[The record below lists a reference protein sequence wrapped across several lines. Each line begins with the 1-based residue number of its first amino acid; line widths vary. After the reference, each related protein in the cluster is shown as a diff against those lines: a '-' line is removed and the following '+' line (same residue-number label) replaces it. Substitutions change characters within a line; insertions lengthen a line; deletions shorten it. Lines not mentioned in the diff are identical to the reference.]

1 MLDTVEMEIES
12 WVRDLLLEVSFNM
25 KGYDVYLGGGYLR
38 DLYCNLD
45 YKDLDI
51 FLVPNGE
58 KKGIRPYKPKGYFEL
73 YTKECDNDD
82 MSERGVAGLIG
93 FRFKSTYKDSD
104 GFDTIDESVDYK
116 QANTELQYI
125 IYEDNVIN
133 SIEDLCEDMDMTINQ
148 VMWVP
153 DVASNTCY
161 CTENFIYG
169 HKCGYIDFSH
179 EYDEVRMYCRQ
190 KRMQEKFPHYICLDN
205 IYLSSSQIEE
215 LHDKGEHE
223 YEGSA

>member
-1 MLDTVEMEIES
+1 MLDTVEIKIES
-12 WVRDLLLEVSFNM
+12 WVHDLLLEISLNM

-58 KKGIRPYKPKGYFEL
+58 KKGVRPYKPKGYFEL

-82 MSERGVAGLIG
+82 MSERGVAGLVG
-93 FRFKSTYKDSD
+93 FRYKIKMDCD
-104 GFDTIDESVDYK
+104 LVDYNPSK
-116 QANTELQYI
+116 QDMTEIQYI
-125 IYEDNVIN
+125 IYEDDVIDG
-133 SIEDLCEDMDMTINQ
+133 IEELCVDMDMTINQ
-148 VMWVP
+148 VMWEP

-161 CTENFIYG
+161 CTEDFIDD
-169 HKCGYIDFSH
+169 HRRGYIDFSH
-179 EYDEVRMYCRQ
+179 KYDEVRMYCRQ
-190 KRMQEKFPHYICLDN
+190 KRMQEKFPHYTCLDD
-205 IYLSSSQIEE
+205 IYLSSEQIAE